1 MKKIILCM
9 VLIAIMSIGA
19 FSGGTKEQ
27 EKGVASPA
35 AERFYEFK
43 LGHLAPTND
52 PRHIALEKFAYAVAD
67 GTKGRIK
74 ITIYPSSTLGSEREL
89 FEQVKGGITEFALI
103 GSVVGNF
110 VPEYAIMDL
119 PYLWKSQDHLRR
131 VISGPIG
138 KEWENKMKQQ
148 FNVALLGFFDRNPRI
163 LTNTKRP
170 IRSISDLAGM
180 KVRVPEIKMH
190 MDTWRAFGVQPT
202 PMPASEFYMGLK
214 VGVIDAMENPV
225 EVMYAWKIY
234 EVSKYLSLTEH
245 VRSALYF
252 IYSYQKISTL
262 PASDIKI
269 ITEAAKAAEEWHN
282 KEVISQAAGLF
293 EKLKEYGMIINEVD
307 KSGFIEASK
316 KIHQEYIKVIGEETY
331 NKIVSM
337 N

>member
-1 MKKIILCM
+1 MKKFFLCLALGAAAGA
-9 VLIAIMSIGA
+9 LIFA
-19 FSGGTKEQ
+19 GGSKEQ
-27 EKGVASPA
+27 ASPGAA
-35 AERFYEFK
+35 AEKSYEFK

-52 PRHIALEKFAYAVAD
+52 PRHQALEMFSKAVVD
-67 GTKGRIK
+67 GSKGRIK
-74 ITIYPSSTLGSEREL
+74 ITVYPSSTLGSEREL
-89 FEQVKGGITEFALI
+89 FEQVKGGVTEFALI

-170 IRSISDLAGM
+170 VRTISDLSGM

-214 VGVIDAMENPV
+214 MGVIDAMENPV
-225 EVMYAWKIY
+225 EVMYTWKIY
-234 EVSKYLSLTEH
+234 EVAKYLSLTEH
-245 VRSALYF
+245 IRSALYF
-252 IYSYQKISTL
+252 IYSSQKISAL
-262 PASDIKI
+262 PPNDLRI
-269 ITEAAKAAEEWHN
+269 ITEAARTAEDWHN
-282 KEVISQAAGLF
+282 KEVASQASGLF
-293 EKLKEYGMIINEVD
+293 DKLKEQGMIINEVD
-307 KSGFIEASK
+307 KSGFIEASQ
-316 KIHQEYIKVIGEETY
+316 KIHQEYLKVIGEETY
-331 NKIVSM
+331 KKIVSM
-337 N
+337 D